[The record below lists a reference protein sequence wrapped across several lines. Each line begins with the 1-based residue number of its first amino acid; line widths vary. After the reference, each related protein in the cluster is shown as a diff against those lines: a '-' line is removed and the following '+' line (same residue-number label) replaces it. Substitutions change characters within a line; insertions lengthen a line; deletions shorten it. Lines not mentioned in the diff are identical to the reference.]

1 MSPAFRRFLAITLAI
16 EVALC
21 GWLVVQRL
29 QRPRAAIPA
38 AFPDDP
44 LLAGEFAALA
54 KRAENGGADDWLFL
68 GESLLG
74 QGCYGHAERA
84 FERALELDPLSI
96 EAVYGLAFAIDRTGR
111 VAESTVQYQ
120 RCLDTPD
127 DPRSPQSKKPFA
139 LFAIGKN
146 HLRLGDVAAAE
157 AAFRRNEGFVPAMYQ
172 LALILYHTS
181 RPKEAAALLARLLQ
195 QVPLSLELHQLR
207 ARVMEQL
214 GEPAE
219 QFAAAAM
226 AERSAHLIE
235 SYFGTEFV
243 RPFNHRHGFKPVLE
257 AYDSR
262 KASGPPAVMEA
273 ELAAIEDL
281 VRDRRIPQRFM
292 ALFMRAERALATG
305 RPEVALEAVR
315 QIAAGGD
322 ASGSRLLVEAAARQM
337 QGDADAAQALR
348 ERAETLQPSVLGQ
361 RGLAD
366 ACDREGDAAGRD
378 RHRAKEHFLAAMA
391 AYRSNKLEPALEL
404 LKKSAALAPDD
415 ATTWFHI
422 GEMEYHLGRRDA
434 ADEAFRKALE
444 LRPGYGRARDYL
456 EQRAP

>member
-1 MSPAFRRFLAITLAI
+1 
-16 EVALC
+16 
-21 GWLVVQRL
+21 
-29 QRPRAAIPA
+29 
-38 AFPDDP
+38 
-44 LLAGEFAALA
+44 
-54 KRAENGGADDWLFL
+54 
-68 GESLLG
+68 
-74 QGCYGHAERA
+74 
-84 FERALELDPLSI
+84 
-96 EAVYGLAFAIDRTGR
+96 
-111 VAESTVQYQ
+111 
-120 RCLDTPD
+120 
-127 DPRSPQSKKPFA
+127 
-139 LFAIGKN
+139 
-146 HLRLGDVAAAE
+146 
-157 AAFRRNEGFVPAMYQ
+157 
-172 LALILYHTS
+172 
-181 RPKEAAALLARLLQ
+181 
-195 QVPLSLELHQLR
+195 
-207 ARVMEQL
+207 
-214 GEPAE
+214 
-219 QFAAAAM
+219 
-226 AERSAHLIE
+226 
-235 SYFGTEFV
+235 
-243 RPFNHRHGFKPVLE
+243 
-257 AYDSR
+257 
-262 KASGPPAVMEA
+262 MEA

>member
-1 MSPAFRRFLAITLAI
+1 MSPAIRRFVM
-16 EVALC
+16 VAVVVEAALG
-21 GWLVVQRL
+21 GWLVISRL
-29 QRPRAAIPA
+29 DRPRASIPA
-38 AFPDDP
+38 SFPDDP

-54 KRAENGGADDWLFL
+54 KRAEQGTADDWLFL

-84 FERALELDPLSI
+84 FERGLAMSPDSI
-96 EAVYGLAFAIDRTGR
+96 EATYGLAFAVDRTGR
-111 VAESTVQYQ
+111 VAESNALYQ
-120 RCLDTPD
+120 RCLDMPD

-157 AAFRRNEGFVPAMYQ
+157 AAFRRNEGFVPALYQ
-172 LALILYHTS
+172 LAKILHHTS
-181 RPKEAAALLARLLQ
+181 RPKEAVAVLARLLQ

-207 ARVMEQL
+207 ARVLEQL

-226 AERSAHLIE
+226 EERSAHLIE
-235 SYFGTEFV
+235 SSFGTDFV
-243 RPFNHRHGFKPVLE
+243 RPFNHRHGLKPVLE
-257 AYDSR
+257 AYDAR

-273 ELAAIEDL
+273 ELSAIENL

-292 ALFMRAERALATG
+292 VLFMRGERALVEG
-305 RPEVALEAVR
+305 RPEVALEVVR

-322 ASGSRLLVEAAARQM
+322 ASGSRLLLEAAVREM
-337 QGDADAAQALR
+337 QGDAGAARALR
-348 ERAETLQPSVLGQ
+348 ERAEIVHPSVPGQ

-366 ACDREGDAAGRD
+366 DCDRRGDAAGRD
-378 RHRAKEHFLAAMA
+378 RHRARELFLAAMA

-404 LKKSAALAPDD
+404 LEKSAALAPDD

-422 GEMEYHLGRRDA
+422 GEMKYHLGRRDA
-434 ADEAFRKALE
+434 ADEAFRKAVE

-456 EQRAP
+456 ERRAP